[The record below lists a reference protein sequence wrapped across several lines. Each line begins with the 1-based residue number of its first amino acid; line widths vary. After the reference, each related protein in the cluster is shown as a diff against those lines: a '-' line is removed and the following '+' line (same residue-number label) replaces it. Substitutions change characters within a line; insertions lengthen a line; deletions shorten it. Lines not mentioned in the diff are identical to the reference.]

1 MANIFKLHEYQ
12 TFGLM
17 KMICAKSDLPI
28 KYSVCEKVWFTI
40 NGPPNMVFFNF
51 GFFPLPKCQVTIVKN
66 LIMDF
71 EGS

>member
-1 MANIFKLHEYQ
+1 
-12 TFGLM
+12 
-17 KMICAKSDLPI
+17 MICAKSDLPI

-40 NGPPNMVFFNF
+40 DGPSKLTFFNSY
-51 GFFPLPKCQVTIVKN
+51 FFSLPEFQMTIVKN